1 MTTPAE
7 SAGPVPPTGP
17 SVKRR
22 PTMDRVV
29 TRIAQV
35 WVLVGVVVLIAGFV
49 LVEIDA
55 KSGPGI
61 GYMLALVV
69 CPFTLVGLLLL
80 GVGWLLKWG
89 DKRHAAKQ
97 ARANSPN
104 GV

>member
-7 SAGPVPPTGP
+7 SAGPVPPTVP

-69 CPFTLVGLLLL
+69 CPFTLGLRPRS
-80 GVGWLLKWG
+80 GVNG
-89 DKRHAAKQ
+89 DV
-97 ARANSPN
+97 ARLR
-104 GV
+104 GGRC